1 MSKPIEQATSGAAA
15 TTRASP
21 LTGATAMRMPTIS
34 SAVTPV
40 ARASRADLVYPQ
52 GTMHPVSSTVGAS
65 SALVL
70 DLLVETSSP

>member
-1 MSKPIEQATSGAAA
+1 VGKIVG
-15 TTRASP
+15 
-21 LTGATAMRMPTIS
+21 MPRQDGDP
-34 SAVTPV
+34 ANL
-40 ARASRADLVYPQ
+40 SRADLVYPQ